1 MTGQEANTLIE
12 VGATDRLR
20 KKLKRM
26 AIPERLSA
34 LQNCMPIVNTSNRNL
49 RFFRDN
55 FSVELG
61 AILECQGDL
70 QKATEMVRN
79 SID

>member
-26 AIPERLSA
+26 AIPERLAA
-34 LQNCMPIVNTSNRNL
+34 LQNCMPIVGNNNKNL

-61 AILECQGDL
+61 AILQAEGDL
-70 QKATEMVRN
+70 TKATELVRN
-79 SID
+79 STD